1 MRIAVLC
8 SAHGFGHV
16 TRQLAVAEH
25 LTALGAAPTFFTAA
39 PASIL
44 RETLPELSIRPW
56 VMDVGV
62 VQPDGIHH
70 DAAATLARLASVCS
84 EAAID
89 ALAEAVSGFDRAVVD
104 VAPAGLEACRRAGVP
119 ALAVGNFDW
128 AWIYRRYP
136 ALQGWADRFADWQAP
151 HPAVAL
157 TPGPGLRG
165 FASVETLGVVAR
177 RRPARRVVGSRERGV
192 LVSFGGHAEMP
203 LRLPSIP
210 GVRYILSAPMPRL
223 ERPDCVYVED
233 VAYPSLVA
241 GADAVL
247 SKPGYGILAE
257 ACLAGTPL
265 VWVDRS
271 GWPESPSL
279 EAAMWARGD
288 VKIEGPVARGLPRAL
303 RRVWGRGRPAVVPD
317 FSARVLAV
325 RCLDRGFVG

>member
-1 MRIAVLC
+1 MPRVAVLC

-25 LTALGAAPTFFTAA
+25 LIALGAAPTFFTAA
-39 PASIL
+39 PAAIL
-44 RETLPELSIRPW
+44 ALTLPELPVRPW

-62 VQPDGIHH
+62 VQPDGIQP
-70 DAAATLARLASVCS
+70 DPAATLARLETVCS

-89 ALAEAVSGFDRAVVD
+89 ALAEAVSGFDRAIVD

-128 AWIYRRYP
+128 ARIYRRYP
-136 ALQGWADRFADWQAP
+136 ALRGWADRFAGWQAP

-157 TPGPGLRG
+157 TPGPGMHG
-165 FASVETLGVVAR
+165 FASVEVLGTVAR
-177 RRPARRVVGSRERGV
+177 RRPARRLVGPLERGV
-192 LVSFGGHAEMP
+192 LVSFGGHAEFS

-223 ERPDCVYVED
+223 ERSDCVYVED
-233 VAYPSLVA
+233 VPYPALVA

-257 ACLAGTPL
+257 ASLAGTPL

-271 GWPESPSL
+271 GWPESASL

-288 VKIEGPVARGLPRAL
+288 VKLEGPVARGLPRAL
-303 RRVWGRGRPAVVPD
+303 KTLWSRPRPAPAPD
-317 FSARVLAV
+317 FAARALAV
-325 RCLDRGFVG
+325 RCLR